1 MIEPID
7 DLGLTVL
14 SRILWHAFLS
24 SRVDK
29 LPREE
34 FLKHQRERLQQAI
47 AHGYSKT
54 KFWRNWL
61 DRSGVRPD
69 DIMEI
74 EDLRRIRVCTK
85 YDLLAQPLE
94 DRMAD
99 DPKNC
104 IVRSSSGT
112 TGGPMKS
119 YYSKS
124 YYDYLAGYYIQGH
137 YLRIRGILGIGPLD
151 KLMRITHGNPSDV
164 RTISGRTKSLGFT
177 SRLVG
182 PLHDYFARNVT
193 LGDDIDEILPE
204 IRKFKP
210 DFIKSTPSYL
220 RLLAHSV
227 SSEGIE
233 EIRPKAL
240 MTGGEV
246 LDEPTRK
253 YLQEVFGC
261 KTYQG
266 YSASEIGKIGFECE
280 TRIGLHVS
288 DSVIVEILKDGSPT
302 LPGESGNIVVTCLLN
317 DAMPMI
323 RYDLG
328 DVGSWANSP
337 CSCGRNTPLLESVD
351 GRREDHL
358 TFSPNRIISP
368 KSLMSMLHRDMSL
381 PPSQLVQETDDVC
394 RLRVFAKVKSKGISN
409 LLDEV
414 QAFLGS
420 QTKVELSLEPSQELR
435 VKFRPVIS
443 YKNLRDKRW
452 TLVN

>member
-1 MIEPID
+1 M
-7 DLGLTVL
+7 L
-14 SRILWHAFLS
+14 SRILWHAFVS
-24 SRVDK
+24 SRVDR

-34 FLKHQRERLQQAI
+34 LLKHQREKLREAI

-61 DRSGVRPD
+61 DQSGVRPD

-85 YDLLAQPLE
+85 SDLLAQPLE

-99 DPKNC
+99 DPRNC

-112 TGGPMKS
+112 TGGPMKC

-124 YYDYLAGYYIQGH
+124 YYDYLAGYNIEGH
-137 YLRIRGILGIGPLD
+137 YLRIRGILGIGPFD

-164 RTISGRTKSLGFT
+164 KTRERRTSLGFT
-177 SRLVG
+177 SRMVG

-193 LGDDIDEILPE
+193 LGDDIEEILPE

-220 RLLAHSV
+220 RLLAQAV
-227 SSEGIE
+227 SSGAVE

-246 LDEPTRK
+246 LDEPTRS
-253 YLQEVFGC
+253 YLQDVFGC

-266 YSASEIGKIGFECE
+266 YSASEIGKIGLECE
-280 TRIGLHVS
+280 RRIGLHVS
-288 DSVIVEILKDGSPT
+288 DSVIVEILKDGKPT
-302 LPGESGNIVVTCLLN
+302 VPGESGNIVVTCLLN
-317 DAMPMI
+317 AAMPMI

-328 DVGSWANSP
+328 DVGSWANSL
-337 CSCGRNTPLLESVD
+337 CSCGRNTPLIESVD

-358 TFSPNRIISP
+358 TFSPNRIVSP
-368 KSLMSMLHRDMSL
+368 KSLMSVLHRDMSL

-394 RLRVFAKVKSKGISN
+394 RLRVFTKLKSRGISN
-409 LLDEV
+409 LLDDV
-414 QAFLGS
+414 QEFLGS
-420 QTKVELSLEPSQELR
+420 QTRVELSLEPTEELK

-452 TLVN
+452 TLVK